1 MAFIDKVLFHI
12 VHLVLWLYN
21 LAVRTW
27 PSWGKKHYVLRS
39 QYNHRKRTLQRCL
52 DESKSLHKIPR
63 HLGLVFIEEKV
74 SICDVANIVV
84 WCAAV
89 GVSYISVYDSEG
101 LLQKHS
107 QELTNLISE
116 KEKQLLEMENLNFTI
131 ETFVRKTEASTNSHN
146 GIKDCSGKNSKLCT
160 TQLYILEPGDGQ
172 PTLVRAAKQ
181 YCNDVIQQEE
191 FDLNKWLQA
200 THSFPDPEL
209 IFKFGTISSLLGYL
223 PWQIRLTEIISY
235 PSHHGFDYKSL
246 LDLLHVFARTEQRFG
261 K

>member
-84 WCAAV
+84 CV
-89 GVSYISVYDSEG
+89 LQLEFHTSVSTIVKVCCRNI
-101 LLQKHS
+101 LRK
-107 QELTNLISE
+107 LTNLISE